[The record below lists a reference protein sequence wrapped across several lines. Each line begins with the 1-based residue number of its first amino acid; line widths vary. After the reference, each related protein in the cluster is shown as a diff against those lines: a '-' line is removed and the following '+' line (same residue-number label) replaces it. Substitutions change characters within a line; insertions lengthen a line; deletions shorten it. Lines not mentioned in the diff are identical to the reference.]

1 MMLREVRLTALIVD
15 GDQLSLGQEEDYLI
29 SRTVATAIGFRAVE
43 FNSDYNISRAKL
55 QTSIVVEQS

>member
-29 SRTVATAIGFRAVE
+29 SRTVAAAIGFRAVK

-55 QTSIVVEQS
+55 KPSIVVEQS

>member
-1 MMLREVRLTALIVD
+1 MKLHEIPLTAPIVD

-29 SRTVATAIGFRAVE
+29 SRTVAAAIGFRAVE

-55 QTSIVVEQS
+55 KPSIVVEQS

>member
-29 SRTVATAIGFRAVE
+29 SRTVAAAIRFRAVK
-43 FNSDYNISRAKL
+43 FNSDYYISRAKL
-55 QTSIVVEQS
+55 KPSIVVEQS

>member
-1 MMLREVRLTALIVD
+1 MMFREVRLTALIVY

-29 SRTVATAIGFRAVE
+29 SRTVAAAIRFRAVK